1 MFSALQEFRLL
12 YELNPSRAKIIFQQ
26 VTKKAFAIYYNYSSC
41 SHEDIGSRKKRQ
53 KLKEDISFA
62 NLKEST

>member
-12 YELNPSRAKIIFQQ
+12 YELNPSGAKIIFRQ
-26 VTKKAFAIYYNYSSC
+26 VTKSTFEIYCNYSSC
-41 SHEDIGSRKKRQ
+41 PYEDIGSRKKRQ
-53 KLKEDISFA
+53 NLKEGISSA